1 MLCGTKTNPGA
12 QAAVASRSADVE
24 DGKLWRIGPP
34 GTLAHF
40 LFLQLVFNA
49 PELLQRGLQALHNL
63 PRQNCRIG
71 QVVGVLQAPVLEPED
86 VQAGF
91 IPFHQI
97 LIGKGPEALYLQAV
111 VAVLRIVAF
120 DEVLQVLQLERIGLE
135 GEVLVGPQVVNYS
148 MYILPANEA

>member
-1 MLCGTKTNPGA
+1 MQRT
-12 QAAVASRSADVE
+12 ASYGGSGR
-24 DGKLWRIGPP
+24 L
-34 GTLAHF
+34 
-40 LFLQLVFNA
+40 
-49 PELLQRGLQALHNL
+49 PES
-63 PRQNCRIG
+63 
-71 QVVGVLQAPVLEPED
+71 LQAP